1 MGVRFSLE
9 HANYVSYLISPDPG
23 VVPRANRQHLRDFLL
38 GLTGVNHTPDEGFT
52 AFDDKTIRIGKP
64 YDTIISSDPAW
75 LEALHAAAEHQLALV
90 EHWQRVDILPSQIV
104 KFVLDPLRG
113 FFRGYS
119 LCGLII
125 PEQPAWAFTPAREFF
140 EYAAI
145 SSGPHGIFLMP
156 ERVDYVLNILD
167 PFPQLRALA
176 ENPVKPP
183 AVAFW
188 CPIGREARAFLL
200 AEGKQ
205 FYDDVLRPILGGDPV
220 EIDRAINDARESPAG
235 RIVHLSDF
243 HFGERRSNLRRQY
256 VKAHLKN
263 IVKRDDRVVVTGD
276 QMNTPNRDFYDEYK
290 DFRSDIQEL
299 TKQPLLAIPGNH
311 DIRRM
316 GNKLPW
322 FGKNTYEWVTDIGW
336 NPVVVDDSFGCVFF
350 CFNSV
355 EEGNFARG
363 SVSDDQLLRM
373 STAYEQEI
381 TKQRINGNH
390 DFPNYLKIA
399 LVHHHPFT
407 YVTKPSAFYDKLIR
421 RIFRSED
428 KFVRFDNADR
438 FVNWCAERG
447 VSLIL
452 HGHKHVPYHIRA
464 TIPVVRRGHEIMVVS
479 CGSTMGAEKSPL
491 CYDIIS
497 WNKATRGLECRL
509 LPRSLCVG
517 LPAAGG

>member
-9 HANYVSYLISPDPG
+9 HANYVSYLISHDPV
-23 VVPRANRQHLRDFLL
+23 VVPRANRRHPSDFLL
-38 GLTGVNHTPDEGFT
+38 GLTGFYHTSDVGFT
-52 AFDDKTIRIGKP
+52 AFDDRAVRIGGP
-64 YDTIISSDPAW
+64 YQLISSDPAW
-75 LEALHAAAEHQLALV
+75 MLPIAAEHQLVLLRGFQGA
-90 EHWQRVDILPSQIV
+90 DILPSQIV
-104 KFVLDPLRG
+104 KSFLDPLRD
-113 FFRGYS
+113 FFRGFS
-119 LCGLII
+119 LCALVI
-125 PEQPAWAFTPAREFF
+125 PERPASEHTLAREFF

-156 ERVDYVLNILD
+156 ERVRDVVNILD

-183 AVAFW
+183 AVTFW
-188 CPIGREARAFLL
+188 CPIGREARAFRL
-200 AEGKQ
+200 AEGKE
-205 FYDDVLRPILGGDPV
+205 FYDYVLRPILGGDPV
-220 EIDRAINDARESPAG
+220 EIDRAINNARESPAG
-235 RIVHLSDF
+235 RIIHLSDF
-243 HFGERRSNLRRQY
+243 HFGERQSNRTRQY

-263 IVKRDDRVVVTGD
+263 LVKRDDRVVVTGD
-276 QMNTPNRDFYDEYK
+276 QMNTPNGRFYDEYI

-299 TKQPLLAIPGNH
+299 TEQPLLDIPGNH

-322 FGKNTYEWVTDIGW
+322 VGKNTYEWVTDR

-350 CFNSV
+350 CFNSI
-355 EEGNFARG
+355 EEGDFARG
-363 SVSDDQLLRM
+363 YVSDDQLLRM
-373 STAYEQEI
+373 STAYEREI
-381 TKQRINGNH
+381 TKQAANGNR

-421 RIFRSED
+421 LIFRSED

-452 HGHKHVPYHIRA
+452 HGHKHVPHHIRT
-464 TIPVVRRGHEIMVVS
+464 TIPAGRKGHEITVVS

-497 WNKATRGLECRL
+497 WDKATRAWNVAFYQD
-509 LPRSLCVG
+509 RSSSGFKPQEVDIDLR
-517 LPAAGG
+517 